1 MKSTPLPF
9 SFPLDLAH
17 CNRLRKEIL
26 KELLQMDPAFASIP
40 VKSISPSTCSAML
53 TLYDQ
58 HFLCGF
64 LKKSYTTLDVTLSSR
79 LVRSAG
85 KFIYAKNPHKRLEHA
100 EIRMSSD
107 FLYRLTDGPFSL
119 NGLSASTPQEAFLI
133 VFEHELCHALEVV
146 LFGATG
152 HSNRFLS
159 LANGLFSHT
168 DTKHSL
174 PTRSHEASDLGVSI
188 GSRVSFLYKG
198 RQLTGIVSYI
208 GKTATVFVPS
218 TLGTYRD
225 RKGIRY
231 AKYRVPLSILKEK

>member
-1 MKSTPLPF
+1 MASSLPF
-9 SFPLDLAH
+9 TFPHAQEEIRRRRALILAH
-17 CNRLRKEIL
+17 
-26 KELLQMDPAFASIP
+26 LLAMDEGFCAMP
-40 VKSISPSTCSAML
+40 VKSLQT
-53 TLYDQ
+53 
-58 HFLCGF
+58 
-64 LKKSYTTLDVTLSSR
+64 TTLRAALESYDRLFFNDYLSRSYGQIDVTLSSR
-79 LVRSAG
+79 LTSSAG
-85 KFIYAKNPHKRLEHA
+85 KFIYAKNPHKRLDHA

-152 HSNRFLS
+152 HSKRFLS

-225 RKGIRY
+225 RKGMRY